1 MQISYNSKQ
10 MASYKVLYTITFFF
24 FLFINSTPTRGD
36 YVALLESQRALS
48 RHIQKVSRVQH
59 LLANLTKE
67 YTKDKSLKVCSEVVN
82 EGYRLLGSVRRRMEG
97 VTRYDSDT
105 SSSIQTT
112 FSAASTYLRTCSQTL
127 KEARK
132 GKAHQF
138 GSLLHHIDDVA
149 DNCSVEKVTLGALQ
163 EATILK
169 KNADQGSSSGNVH
182 SDHDILSTIN
192 MIPPNRRIYVAQ
204 DGSGQFTTISAAIAA
219 APAGATDY
227 FMIRVKPGWYNEN
240 VFVPPEKPFLVLAG
254 SGKHVTVITSNYS
267 SASGYNTWNSATARI
282 QGSNFIAYDITFENS
297 AGPQGGQAVAMLCSA
312 NQAVFYRCSF
322 RGYQDTLYAH
332 AWKQFYRNCDIYGT
346 IDFILGDAT
355 AIFQSCHIHVEQ
367 PLPGQYNPIV
377 AQQRQCS
384 DGRTGFTIQNCII
397 YPAKGFHTSTQTYLG
412 RPWGKSTRVAFISNQ
427 FNVMI
432 QPPGWI
438 PWYGIPSQVY
448 LGEFNNTGL
457 GASMTGRVAWPGV
470 KSLTQPEAYNLTVD
484 AMFGDVSWLDRSRV
498 PYVRGLQ

>member
-1 MQISYNSKQ
+1 
-10 MASYKVLYTITFFF
+10 MASYKLHFIIPFFF
-24 FLFINSTPTRGD
+24 FLFINSMPARGD
-36 YVALLESQRALS
+36 KVALLESQRALS
-48 RHIQKVSRVQH
+48 HHIQKISRVQH
-59 LLANLTKE
+59 VLANLTKE

-82 EGYRLLGSVRRRMEG
+82 EGYRLLGNVRRRMEG
-97 VTRYDSDT
+97 ATQYDSDT

-132 GKAHQF
+132 GKPHQF
-138 GSLLHHIDDVA
+138 GRLLHHIEDVA
-149 DNCSVEKVTLGALQ
+149 VDCSLENTTLGALQ
-163 EATILK
+163 EATYLEK
-169 KNADQGSSSGNVH
+169 SADQGSSSGLVH
-182 SDHDILSTIN
+182 SGHDVLSTID
-192 MIPPNRRIYVAQ
+192 MIPLSRRIYVAQ
-204 DGSGQFTTISAAIAA
+204 DGSGQFTTISEAIAA
-219 APAGATDY
+219 APAGANDY
-227 FMIRVKPGWYNEN
+227 FMIRIRPGWYNEN
-240 VFVPPEKPFLVLAG
+240 VVVPPEKPFLVFAG
-254 SGKHVTVITSNYS
+254 SGKHVTVITSNRS
-267 SASGYNTWNSATARI
+267 SASGYNTWDSATAMIR
-282 QGSNFIAYDITFENS
+282 GSNFIAYDISFENS
-297 AGPQGGQAVAMLCSA
+297 AGPQGGQAVALLCSA

-332 AWKQFYRNCDIYGT
+332 AYLQFYRDCDIYGT

-377 AQQRQCS
+377 AQQRQCPN
-384 DGRTGFTIQNCII
+384 GRTGFTIQNCII

-432 QPPGWI
+432 QPPGWLS
-438 PWYGIPSQVY
+438 WFGIPSQVY

-470 KSLTQPEAYNLTVD
+470 KSLTQAEAYNMTADV
-484 AMFGDVSWLDRSRV
+484 MFGDLSWLHKSRV
-498 PYVRGLQ
+498 PYLRGL